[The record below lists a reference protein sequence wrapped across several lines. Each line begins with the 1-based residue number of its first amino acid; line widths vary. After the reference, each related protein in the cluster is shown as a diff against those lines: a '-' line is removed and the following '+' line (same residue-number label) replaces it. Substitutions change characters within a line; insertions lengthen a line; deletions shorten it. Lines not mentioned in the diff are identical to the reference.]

1 MVYICIGSSS
11 KWKKVLEEIVN
22 TADGR
27 YCIIFMDFVANVKE
41 VHSCMVKELHQTALK
56 YHGKAMIEEEKLK
69 TMSKFR

>member
-1 MVYICIGSSS
+1 M
-11 KWKKVLEEIVN
+11 N

-27 YCIIFMDFVANVKE
+27 YCIIFIDFVANVKE